1 MVRASSRTGK
11 LILMVS
17 HCAGM
22 LDLVA
27 LPVWIGTLIG
37 HYRFDPQEAGGLVT
51 LFLLGAVLGSAFFAS
66 RSHRISAR
74 WATVMGYGVS
84 AVALFATSQTS
95 NYLIMAMLHAAAG
108 LSAGSALSFTHGT
121 IGRSQSPHRLFAA
134 VGIALGIFAVVF
146 LGSTPAL
153 IARAGGPALFVVF
166 GGVMAIAA
174 LLAAITFPLPDGA
187 LHSQE
192 FKAHAKLEP
201 AVWFG
206 VVGISLMALT
216 QAMIFSFVERIGV
229 DRGFGMPA
237 VHGVLLAIGLVNMF
251 PALLAGL
258 LEHRLAAHRAVVAGA
273 VLQAV
278 IALMI
283 TSSVAF
289 PPYAVA
295 TSVFAFVML
304 FTHTFAFGL
313 LARLDPSG
321 RVVAATPAMLMI
333 GAAIGPVVG
342 GTLVKTSGYATLG
355 TAALLIAALAVA
367 CFSRLRLTAPG
378 FRPAPQ

>member
-51 LFLLGAVLGSAFFAS
+51 LYLLGAVLGSSFFAS
-66 RSHRISAR
+66 RSHRIPAR
-74 WATVMGYGVS
+74 WATVLGYGAS
-84 AVALFATSQTS
+84 AVALFAVFWTS
-95 NYLIMAMLHAAAG
+95 NYLVMAMLHAVAG

-121 IGRSQSPHRLFAA
+121 IGRSENPHRLFAA

-153 IARAGGPALFVVF
+153 IARAGGPALFIVF
-166 GGVMAIAA
+166 GGVMAVAA
-174 LLAAITFPLPDGA
+174 LLAAIIFPLPDGA
-187 LHSQE
+187 LHSQG

-229 DRGFGMPA
+229 DRGFVKPA
-237 VHGVLLAIGLVNMF
+237 VHGVLLAIGLVNLF

-278 IALMI
+278 IALVI

-289 PPYAVA
+289 PAYAFA
-295 TSVFAFVML
+295 TSVFAFVMV

-355 TAALLIAALAVA
+355 MAALLIAALAVA

-378 FRPAPQ
+378 LRPAPQ